1 MMRGLLIRGMLAG
14 IVAGLLA
21 WGFAYVFGEPEV
33 RSAISF
39 EEAKAAEEAPPVGSG
54 HDAGAAGHAAA
65 HEEEEEVVSRDVQSS
80 VGLLT
85 GVGVYGI
92 AVGGLFALVFA
103 VAYGRL
109 GPFGARATAGLLA
122 FAGYVAVVLV
132 PFLKYPAQPPAVGD
146 PDTISER
153 TAQYFG
159 LIAISILLAIGAAYL
174 ARQYAPRIGA
184 GNAVLAAAVGYV
196 VVVAL
201 IALALPSPETVPDG
215 FSATVLWRFRV
226 ASLGVQAVLWAT
238 FGVLFGYLAAKLVE
252 RRPVAASTA

>member
-1 MMRGLLIRGMLAG
+1 MMRGLLVRGMLVG

-39 EEAKAAEEAPPVGSG
+39 EDAKAAAASPAESG
-54 HDAGAAGHAAA
+54 HGAGAAGHAAA
-65 HEEEEEVVSRDVQSS
+65 HEEEEVVSRDVQST

-122 FAGYVAVVLV
+122 LAGYVAVVLV

-159 LIAISILLAIGAAYL
+159 LIVISIVLAAGAAYL
-174 ARQYAPRIGA
+174 ARRYAPRIGT
-184 GNAVLAAAVGYV
+184 GNAVLASVGGYV

-215 FSATVLWRFRV
+215 FPATVLWRFRV
-226 ASLGVQAVLWAT
+226 ASLGVQAVLWTT
-238 FGVLFGYLAAKLVE
+238 FGVLFGYLAAKVVE
-252 RRPVAASTA
+252 RRPVVSSTV

>member
-1 MMRGLLIRGMLAG
+1 MMRGLLIRGMLVG

-39 EEAKAAEEAPPVGSG
+39 EEAKAAEEAPPAAD
-54 HDAGAAGHAAA
+54 HAAGHEAA
-65 HEEEEEVVSRDVQSS
+65 HDEEEVVSRDVQST

-85 GVGVYGI
+85 GVGVYGV

-103 VAYGRL
+103 FAYGRL
-109 GPFGARATAGLLA
+109 GPYGARATAGVLA
-122 FAGYVAVVLV
+122 LVGYVAVVLV

-159 LIAISILLAIGAAYL
+159 LIVISVLLAVGAACL
-174 ARQYAPRIGA
+174 ARQFAPRIGG
-184 GNAVLAAAVGYV
+184 GNAVLAAVAGYV

-226 ASLGVQAVLWAT
+226 ASLGVQAVLWTT
-238 FGVLFGYLAAKLVE
+238 FGVLFGYLAAKVLE
-252 RRPVAASTA
+252 RRPVALVA